1 MDIEK
6 PRRPRRAKVAKA
18 ASSRVM
24 AIEPEPNFVA
34 RVLLHSPKDTLAAAV
49 AVAAALAIM
58 INALFLQ
65 AGRHP
70 SPMFGAPSDQ
80 AAMVST
86 TAPVTAPVA
95 QPLPRMRPADV
106 DVKPADV
113 KPDDTKPAELKPLD
127 QKIAVAPPAVA
138 KTVPSATL
146 SVPRPPAAIPT
157 RNDPIGDLVMSSRR
171 VASVQRVL
179 TEYGYGQLKPTGV
192 VGADT
197 QAAIRKFEN
206 DRRKPQT
213 GQMSDWL
220 IHEIVKLTGRP
231 ID

>member
-1 MDIEK
+1 
-6 PRRPRRAKVAKA
+6 VAIA
-18 ASSRVM
+18 
-24 AIEPEPNFVA
+24 PEPNYVA

-65 AGRHP
+65 NGRHP
-70 SPMFGAPSDQ
+70 SPMFGAPADQ
-80 AAMVST
+80 AAIT
-86 TAPVTAPVA
+86 PAATPVTAPAA
-95 QPLPRMRPADV
+95 QPMPRMRPADV
-106 DVKPADV
+106 DLKSADVKPADV
-113 KPDDTKPAELKPLD
+113 KPLD
-127 QKIAVAPPAVA
+127 QKIAAAPPAAAKVAPPAA
-138 KTVPSATL
+138 SN
-146 SVPRPPAAIPT
+146 VPRPPAAIPT

-171 VASVQRVL
+171 ISSVQRAL
-179 TEYGYGQLKPTGV
+179 TEYGYGQLKPNGI
-192 VGADT
+192 VGPDT
-197 QAAIRKFEN
+197 QAAIKKFEN